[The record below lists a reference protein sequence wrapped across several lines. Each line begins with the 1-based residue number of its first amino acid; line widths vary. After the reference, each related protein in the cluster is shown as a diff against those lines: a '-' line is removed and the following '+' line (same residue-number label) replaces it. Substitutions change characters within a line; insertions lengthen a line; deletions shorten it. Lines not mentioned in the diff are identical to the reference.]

1 MGLCL
6 LDSRKSEAAGEAPA
20 ADEVA
25 EEPAGVTWDRTL
37 LAPEKTWAFAKG
49 DEKPLEPSRGAVR
62 PVLRRDTRGMW
73 EGQGDQPGGQRSHL
87 GQDARQV
94 AAVEVTRSSGVLD
107 L

>member
-49 DEKPLEPSRGAVR
+49 DEKPLEPS
-62 PVLRRDTRGMW
+62 
-73 EGQGDQPGGQRSHL
+73 
-87 GQDARQV
+87 
-94 AAVEVTRSSGVLD
+94 
-107 L
+107 